1 MTFKKAYKSIFS
13 ASKNLCIS
21 PQRQTWWPFSE
32 VDVDQGSRSKIQT
45 RVAAERAAPFP
56 VVTFYKTKPST
67 VRGYTWFM
75 AAWALGIPITRSR
88 IGEPHYATQIQ
99 ILTKSC
105 SQFLFLS
112 SQWKKQDRELNTWW
126 RCGLYPR
133 KENVGTGSVYSM
145 RTWSIHVIRS
155 SAMSIDCGPVFSD
168 IFCTM

>member
-1 MTFKKAYKSIFS
+1 VTFKKAYKSIFS

-32 VDVDQGSRSKIQT
+32 VDVDQGSNSKIQT
-45 RVAAERAAPFP
+45 RVAAERAVPFP

-67 VRGYTWFM
+67 VRGHTWFM

-112 SQWKKQDRELNTWW
+112 LQWKKQDRELNTWW
-126 RCGLYPR
+126 RCGQGVQLVHKSCVPASSR
-133 KENVGTGSVYSM
+133 WFNSVLWERISWNKSRQEQPKRM
-145 RTWSIHVIRS
+145 
-155 SAMSIDCGPVFSD
+155 
-168 IFCTM
+168 